1 MSNQFEIKSYEAHEK
16 HIAIHGDL
24 SRLSNQTSIDYW
36 RHEQMYKHLTPLLN
50 VGDKWLTIG
59 DGMGTDANWLFAH
72 QVDSTA
78 SDIADSVLKE
88 AYKEGYIQKF
98 SKENEEKISFP
109 DNSFDYVLC
118 KESYHHFPR
127 PYIAVYE
134 MLRVSSKAI
143 ILMEPVDVGIQ
154 MPAILF
160 LKNVLDKISPT
171 LIDKIWKNR
180 YSFESSGNYVYKT
193 SEREMEKIAM
203 GIDLPFVAFKG
214 HNDYYTTQW
223 DLSQPQTNTK
233 IFNKVKAKI
242 WRKNLLSKLGLIPHQ
257 ILISILF
264 KSKPSD
270 EVIHNIKRDGY
281 KVIELKKNPY
291 L

>member
-1 MSNQFEIKSYEAHEK
+1 
-16 HIAIHGDL
+16 
-24 SRLSNQTSIDYW
+24 
-36 RHEQMYKHLTPLLN
+36 
-50 VGDKWLTIG
+50 
-59 DGMGTDANWLFAH
+59 
-72 QVDSTA
+72 
-78 SDIADSVLKE
+78 
-88 AYKEGYIQKF
+88 
-98 SKENEEKISFP
+98 
-109 DNSFDYVLC
+109 
-118 KESYHHFPR
+118 
-127 PYIAVYE
+127 